1 MTSFMSIKF
10 TCILPKKKKKSI
22 LVSLLNRKI
31 INYNNDIKTLLL
43 INLNP
48 KIRTLKIRE
57 GIRPENL
64 KFSSMYAATRFGI
77 IIIFPTVS

>member
-1 MTSFMSIKF
+1 MFSS
-10 TCILPKKKKKSI
+10 KKKIKKSI

-43 INLNP
+43 INPNP

-57 GIRPENL
+57 GIRQEKL

-77 IIIFPTVS
+77 IILCHTVS

>member
-10 TCILPKKKKKSI
+10 TCILLKKKSI

-31 INYNNDIKTLLL
+31 INYNNDIKTLL